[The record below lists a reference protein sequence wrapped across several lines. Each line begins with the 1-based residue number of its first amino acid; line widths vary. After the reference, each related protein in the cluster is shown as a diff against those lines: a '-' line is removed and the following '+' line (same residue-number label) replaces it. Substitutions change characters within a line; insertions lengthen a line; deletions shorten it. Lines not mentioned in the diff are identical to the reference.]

1 MADIK
6 YSREHEWV
14 DVNGDHAVVG
24 ITAYAQE
31 QLGDIVFVEL
41 PAVGASFDQGEQA
54 AVIESVKAASE
65 IYAPISGEITEINE
79 ALDGSPETINEDAT
93 GEGWLFKMS
102 LRDANELDELMD
114 KAAYDDYVASLE

>member
-14 DVNGDHAVVG
+14 DVNGDSAIVG
-24 ITAYAQE
+24 ITEYAQE

-54 AVIESVKAASE
+54 AVIESVKAAGE
-65 IYAPISGEITEINE
+65 IYAPVSGEVTEINE

-93 GEGWLFKMS
+93 GEGWLLKMS
-102 LRDANELDELMD
+102 VRDANELDELMD
-114 KAAYDDYVASLE
+114 KEAYDEYVTSLE

>member
-24 ITAYAQE
+24 ITEYAQE

-93 GEGWLFKMS
+93 GEGWLLKMS
-102 LRDANELDELMD
+102 VRDANELDELMD
-114 KAAYDDYVASLE
+114 KAAYDAYVASLE